1 MPVRRLNEILIF
13 AMLFITAPMEA
24 QWLDHPTP
32 GIPRT
37 ANGKPN
43 LSAQAPKTSDGKPDL
58 SGIWTMNAG
67 KYTADITADLKPG
80 EVPPWAE
87 ALYKTRGND
96 LGKDSPTAVCLPMGP
111 VINFLPVS
119 MKKIMQTPGLI
130 AILYDDLTYRQI
142 FLDGRELPKDPNPSF
157 MGYSVGH
164 WEGDTLVVESNGFK
178 DRTWLDFGGHP
189 HSEELR
195 ITERIRRRDFGH
207 MDIEETLEDSKVY
220 PRPWTITILGEL
232 MADTELLEYVC
243 AENEKDREHLV
254 GKASDDR
261 KKAVKVAPEVLA
273 RYVGIYDF
281 RIPDNPTQVIAIAVT
296 NVGGELVFDFL
307 GDKSPLIPLSNTAFL
322 AAGNAVTFVAND
334 RGVVTH
340 LMMNSPE
347 GDQKAVRRPAVK

>member
-1 MPVRRLNEILIF
+1 
-13 AMLFITAPMEA
+13 
-24 QWLDHPTP
+24 
-32 GIPRT
+32 
-37 ANGKPN
+37 
-43 LSAQAPKTSDGKPDL
+43 
-58 SGIWTMNAG
+58 
-67 KYTADITADLKPG
+67 
-80 EVPPWAE
+80 
-87 ALYKTRGND
+87 
-96 LGKDSPTAVCLPMGP
+96 
-111 VINFLPVS
+111 
-119 MKKIMQTPGLI
+119 
-130 AILYDDLTYRQI
+130 
-142 FLDGRELPKDPNPSF
+142 
-157 MGYSVGH
+157 
-164 WEGDTLVVESNGFK
+164 
-178 DRTWLDFGGHP
+178 
-189 HSEELR
+189 
-195 ITERIRRRDFGH
+195 